1 MKTYL
6 TYAPLALV
14 LVWLSLAYHWYKS
27 QRDFQKE
34 SGINPFSPF
43 QAFKFMLDPNQ
54 NVIETEAL
62 SKLKRRSGKHM
73 KIWLLSI
80 LIFIV
85 VTFIVGIAT
94 ANRK

>member
-1 MKTYL
+1 
-6 TYAPLALV
+6 
-14 LVWLSLAYHWYKS
+14 VWLYLAYHWYKS
-27 QRDFQKE
+27 QRDFQNE

-43 QAFKFMLDPNQ
+43 QAFKFLLDPSKNK
-54 NVIETEAL
+54 IEKAAL
-62 SKLKRRSGKHM
+62 SKLKQRSGKHL

-94 ANRK
+94 AKRA